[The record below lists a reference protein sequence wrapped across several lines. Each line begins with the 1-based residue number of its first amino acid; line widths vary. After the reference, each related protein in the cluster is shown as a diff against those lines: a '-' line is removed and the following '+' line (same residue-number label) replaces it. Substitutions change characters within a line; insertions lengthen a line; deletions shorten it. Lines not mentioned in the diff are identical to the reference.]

1 METTGHSQPTF
12 ASPDS
17 SDHAENKLYCAG
29 RYHAEEEIYIAGTT
43 FEFASNRLEM
53 SADSAFEPRIWALL
67 AFWSFLMANIRGHF
81 HMWKRVSHTLVPLI
95 AAVGC
100 TSLYRFF
107 FAGHGSI
114 TMVTLMAIPYMS
126 LGGSRLEGK
135 CTASVPVLMMV
146 DEVLA
151 VGGITS
157 LPLDS
162 SRGKDV
168 ILAGTRFRLPSGITV
183 SQRCLDPTRFN
194 TAPPFQSPNQKSSHP
209 LLQFS
214 AYPPSTTTRKETTQ
228 LRTLKSQKHAR
239 KRRNYGYYRWF
250 PFLSAPPIII

>member
-1 METTGHSQPTF
+1 
-12 ASPDS
+12 
-17 SDHAENKLYCAG
+17 
-29 RYHAEEEIYIAGTT
+29 
-43 FEFASNRLEM
+43 
-53 SADSAFEPRIWALL
+53 
-67 AFWSFLMANIRGHF
+67 
-81 HMWKRVSHTLVPLI
+81 MWKRVLHTPVPLV

-114 TMVTLMAIPYMS
+114 ITVTLMAIPYMS
-126 LGGSRLEGK
+126 LGGSRSEGK
-135 CTASVPVLMMV
+135 GAASVPVIMMV

-151 VGGITS
+151 VGRITS

-183 SQRCLDPTRFN
+183 SQRCLDPTSIN
-194 TAPPFQSPNQKSSHP
+194 TVSPFQSPNQKSSHP

-214 AYPPSTTTRKETTQ
+214 AYLPSTTTRKETSQ
-228 LRTLKSQKHAR
+228 RRTLKRFLVPSFDMWVDMADHFFSSSPKHAR

-250 PFLSAPPIII
+250 PFLSAPPIIII